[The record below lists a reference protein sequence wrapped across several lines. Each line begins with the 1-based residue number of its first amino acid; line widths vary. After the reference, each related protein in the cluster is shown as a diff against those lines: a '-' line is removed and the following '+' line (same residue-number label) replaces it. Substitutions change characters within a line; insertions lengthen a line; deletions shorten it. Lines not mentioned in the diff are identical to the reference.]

1 MRETMETL
9 HKLSPVVVGAIATAI
24 AVYGRVFKQVY
35 GRTWNPDGTD
45 HRALPIDALNIEEG
59 YLKFGAADVYWDGGV
74 FQSTADWSDEK
85 WIDWAA
91 RLLDA
96 ILGAR
101 PTADPSSGSEYY
113 RGWADAV
120 ARAAQPSTYL
130 GYRQPTGHGW
140 GPDDVVVDGDWLTY
154 RLRTERELAR
164 SIIGGTAPP
173 FTAAEL
179 TEIANGTIPGDD

>member
-1 MRETMETL
+1 MNRVMETL
-9 HKLSPVVVGAIATAI
+9 HDLSPTVASTVAAAV
-24 AVYGRVFKQVY
+24 AVYSAVFEQVY
-35 GRTWNPDGTD
+35 GRAWNPDGPEN
-45 HRALPIDALNIEEG
+45 RALPINALRIEAG
-59 YLKFGAADVYWDGGV
+59 YLEFLGADVYWESGTV
-74 FQSTADWSDEK
+74 QSTADWDDDR
-85 WIDWAA
+85 WIHWAM

-101 PTADPSSGSEYY
+101 ASADPSSGSEYH

-140 GPDDVVVDGDWLTY
+140 GPGDVVVDGDWLTY
-154 RLRTERELAR
+154 RLGTERELAR
-164 SIIGGTAPP
+164 AIIGRTIPK

-179 TEIANGTIPGDD
+179 TEIANRALPGDD